1 MTGEKSD
8 ATILVM
14 ATKGKPGRRPGTPL
28 EYQEA
33 LMMRLREGREAAKLK
48 MPDMAAALTRAM
60 GRTISADSYR
70 KWESDSLLPIDAILP
85 VCDLIKVH
93 TFKFL
98 GPVTDEEREIIKK
111 SSGQKIRYLKPARF
125 VS

>member
-1 MTGEKSD
+1 MTEGCSD
-8 ATILVM
+8 ATILFM

-48 MPDMAAALTRAM
+48 MPEMAAELTKAL
-60 GRTISADSYR
+60 GREIIPDSYR
-70 KWESDSLLPIDAILP
+70 KWESDSVLPIDAILP

-93 TFKFL
+93 AFKFL
-98 GPVTDEEREIIKK
+98 GPVTDEERAIIKK
-111 SSGQKIRYLKPARF
+111 SAGQKIRYLKPAR
-125 VS
+125 SGS